1 MLFYCQIIKIEVSKM
16 SEYELPDIQ
25 KKALHNW
32 IMLNIAPQKAPNKNY
47 TSYALKNLFEQ
58 SPDGFFI
65 TNKQFKEAMVRCD
78 FVPVNKNKL
87 NWEFRISL
95 KSPGSK

>member
-1 MLFYCQIIKIEVSKM
+1 M
-16 SEYELPDIQ
+16 SDFELTDVE
-25 KKALHNW
+25 KKAIDNW
-32 IMLNIAPQKAPNKNY
+32 IMLNILPEKKPNKNY

-58 SPDGFFI
+58 SQEGFFV
-65 TNKQFKEAMVRCD
+65 TNKQFKEAMVRCG

-95 KSPGSK
+95 KDAGLK

>member
-1 MLFYCQIIKIEVSKM
+1 M

-25 KKALHNW
+25 KKALDNW
-32 IMLNIAPQKAPNKNY
+32 IMLNIVAQKISTKNY

-95 KSPGSK
+95 KSPGLK

>member
-1 MLFYCQIIKIEVSKM
+1 MNKM
-16 SEYELPDIQ
+16 GEYELTDIEI
-25 KKALHNW
+25 KALDNW
-32 IMLNIAPQKAPNKNY
+32 IMSNIVPQKLPNKNY

-58 SPDGFFI
+58 TPEGFFI

-95 KSPGSK
+95 KSPGLK

>member
-1 MLFYCQIIKIEVSKM
+1 M
-16 SEYELPDIQ
+16 SEYELPDNQ
-25 KKALHNW
+25 KKTLDNW
-32 IMLNIAPQKAPNKNY
+32 IMLNITPQKTPNKNF
-47 TSYALKNLFEQ
+47 TSYALKNLFER

-78 FVPVNKNKL
+78 FIPVNKNKL

-95 KSPGSK
+95 KFPGLK